1 MRVTNRTTWEQFP
14 DLSGRDA
21 VLQFY
26 GPQLALWKSDVL
38 LYLYQCVK
46 NIALPAFISRI
57 VCVSRQASPLT
68 A

>member
-1 MRVTNRTTWEQFP
+1 MRVTNRRTWEQFP

-21 VLQFY
+21 GLQFY
-26 GPQLALWKSDVL
+26 GLQLALWKSDLL
-38 LYLYQCVK
+38 LYLYQSVK

-57 VCVSRQASPLT
+57 VCVSGQASPLT